1 MTVYRIRETARGARA
16 VMLLG
21 LGVVLGA
28 AACSSTNGG
37 GGTGGSGAGGAG
49 DAATDT
55 GPTSCS
61 GKALALNANV
71 ATGADPAKA
80 RVMVDFGAAP
90 GDGGTSDLPTGN
102 SPRTLELWAFVPG
115 TAWRGDVNT
124 VFEYGATSPANGG
137 FGLDFGGVPGT
148 VDPFTNGS
156 FDNDNQPSGIADYM
170 TDQWI
175 HFAMTYDQ
183 TAVTL
188 YVNGNFVMGTQGARK
203 TVAGGML
210 NTAFTALTMGG
221 NPRGAYF
228 NGYIDEFRLWNVAR
242 TQDEIMANMGH
253 TLSGNEPGL
262 VGYWKFDDGDG
273 TVAKDS
279 VTSAGHT
286 AHDGVLMA
294 TTPALVPTWIDSTA
308 PINCP

>member
-1 MTVYRIRETARGARA
+1 MTVYRIGETARRARA
-16 VMLLG
+16 AILLG
-21 LGVVLGA
+21 AGVVIAGT
-28 AACSSTNGG
+28 ACSSSNGG
-37 GGTGGSGAGGAG
+37 GAGGTGGAQA
-49 DAATDT
+49 DAARDV

-61 GKALALNANV
+61 GKAIALGANLP
-71 ATGADPAKA
+71 TNGDPAKS

-102 SPRTLELWAFVPG
+102 SPRTIELWAFVPG
-115 TAWRGDVNT
+115 SAWRGDANT
-124 VFEYGATSPANGG
+124 VFEYGATPPPANGG
-137 FGLDFGGVPGT
+137 FGLDFGGVAGT
-148 VDPFTNGS
+148 LDPYTNGS
-156 FDNDNQPSGIADYM
+156 FDNDNQPSGLADYA
-170 TDQWI
+170 TDQWV

-188 YVNGNFVMGTQGARK
+188 YVNGSFEMGTRGARK
-203 TVAGGML
+203 TVTNGVL
-210 NTAFTALTMGG
+210 NTVFTTLTIGG

-228 NGYIDEFRLWNVAR
+228 NGYIDELRLWNVAR
-242 TQDEIMANMGH
+242 TQEEIMANLGH

-294 TTPALVPTWIDSTA
+294 TSPDLVPTWIDSTA